1 MALVDLKS
9 KLNQFRGENN
19 PNNPYQK
26 SGKRDTDFN
35 DKDITDQYKK
45 LKPDSIESTSRDIG
59 DKYEF
64 DSDRKNLSDTID
76 GEGRQILGQT
86 ISAQASTFL
95 KGLKQFGIIDI
106 PIENNYENSIKR
118 NVFIDNKFGQIGQGL
133 RDAAN
138 AFETTRKAVKGFS
151 DNPLKSINSLANI
164 DQEQK
169 LIEYRSK
176 AYGKF
181 RNYGSQGSR
190 VIRTDRQ
197 VADTFVG
204 PIKGGANS
212 PNVNK
217 TNIIA
222 YGEYLDEKKLE
233 DKEGLIPFRF
243 KDVLNNKILSFDAIL
258 SGITDTITPEYSS
271 ERYIG
276 RPESVYVYQGVQR
289 SVGFTFDVYPATRQ
303 ELPVIWEKLNYLVG
317 LCYPNWVDSP
327 YAGGQL
333 GDINPI
339 TMVSPI
345 CELTIGD
352 MYNNTPGYLSSLTM
366 TVQDGTTWEYEKNLQ
381 LPHYIQV
388 NVEFVYIGKYLPN
401 AKGKHFELNWLN
413 DTDSKSGTFT
423 EENKVDRTEEY
434 NWVSPESSNRTAPFG
449 RGVFG
454 QGGTGLF
461 GQEGLFRRTLGLDD

>member
-9 KLNQFRGENN
+9 KLNQFRGENT

-26 SGKRDTDFN
+26 SGKRDTDLESN
-35 DKDITDQYKK
+35 VDINTN
-45 LKPDSIESTSRDIG
+45 PE
-59 DKYEF
+59 
-64 DSDRKNLSDTID
+64 RKNLSDTID
-76 GEGRQILGQT
+76 GEGRQILGQS
-86 ISAQASTFL
+86 ISTQASTFL

-106 PIENNYENSIKR
+106 PIENKYENTIKR
-118 NVFIDNKFGQIGQGL
+118 DIFLGNLSPTLQGVS
-133 RDAAN
+133 RAAN

-151 DNPLKSINSLANI
+151 DNPLKSIRNLANI

-181 RNYGSQGSR
+181 RNYGNQGKDIISR
-190 VIRTDRQ
+190 GSEHRKVSE
-197 VADTFVG
+197 TFEG
-204 PIKGGANS
+204 PVKGDKGTS
-212 PNVNK
+212 NVNRTNLTRYGTTEPEK
-217 TNIIA
+217 T
-222 YGEYLDEKKLE
+222 
-233 DKEGLIPFRF
+233 EGLIPFRF
-243 KDVLNNKILSFDAIL
+243 KDVLNDKLIVFDAIL

-276 RPESVYVYQGVQR
+276 RPESVYVYQGVGR
-289 SVGFTFDVYPATRQ
+289 SVSFTFDVYPMTRQ

-327 YAGGQL
+327 YAGVQVE
-333 GDINPI
+333 DINPI

-366 TVQDGTTWEYEKNLQ
+366 TVQDGTTWEYEENLK

-388 NVEFVYIGKYLPN
+388 SVEFVYIGKYLPN
-401 AKGKHFELNWLN
+401 AKGKHFELNWLV
-413 DTDSKSGTFT
+413 DSGDKMGTYIAGTDDVYDGDDAGTISDS
-423 EENKVDRTEEY
+423 NIGYVNRIKEY
-434 NWVSPESSNRTAPFG
+434 DWINP
-449 RGVFG
+449 
-454 QGGTGLF
+454 
-461 GQEGLFRRTLGLDD
+461 TLKRNQQTSAQRKQAYDNTIGLDFDEADSDGFETFADE

>member
-26 SGKRDTDFN
+26 SGKRDTDLESN
-35 DKDITDQYKK
+35 VDINTN
-45 LKPDSIESTSRDIG
+45 PE
-59 DKYEF
+59 
-64 DSDRKNLSDTID
+64 RKNLSDTVD

-86 ISAQASTFL
+86 ISTQASTFL

-106 PIENNYENSIKR
+106 PIENRYENTIKGD
-118 NVFIDNKFGQIGQGL
+118 VFLGDLSPTLQGIS
-133 RDAAN
+133 RAAN
-138 AFETTRKAVKGFS
+138 TFENTRKAVKGFS

-276 RPESVYVYQGVQR
+276 RPESVYVYQGVAR
-289 SVGFTFDVYPATRQ
+289 NVGFTFDVYPMSRQ
-303 ELPVIWEKLNYLVG
+303 EMPVIWEKLNYLVG

-327 YAGGQL
+327 YAGVQVEG
-333 GDINPI
+333 IKPI

-366 TVQDGTTWEYEKNLQ
+366 TVQDGTTWEFEENLK

-388 NVEFVYIGKYLPN
+388 SVEFVYIGKYLPN
-401 AKGKHFELNWLN
+401 AKGKHFELSWLN
-413 DTDSKSGTFT
+413 DTNNKSGTFT

-434 NWVSPESSNRTAPFG
+434 NWVSPENRQNRRGIFG
-449 RGVFG
+449 DNVSRFKSFV
-454 QGGTGLF
+454 
-461 GQEGLFRRTLGLDD
+461 GLDD

>member
-9 KLNQFRGENN
+9 KLNQFRGENT

-76 GEGRQILGQT
+76 GEGRQILGQS
-86 ISAQASTFL
+86 ISTQASTFL

-106 PIENNYENSIKR
+106 PIENRYENTIKR
-118 NVFIDNKFGQIGQGL
+118 DVFLGDLSPTLQGIS
-133 RDAAN
+133 RAAN
-138 AFETTRKAVKGFS
+138 TFENTRKAVKGFS
-151 DNPLKSINSLANI
+151 DNPLKSIRNLANI
-164 DQEQK
+164 DQEAK

-181 RNYGSQGSR
+181 RNYGSQGSS
-190 VIRTDRQ
+190 VIGTDRK
-197 VADTFVG
+197 VAEVFEG
-204 PIKGGANS
+204 PIKGGTKS
-212 PNVNK
+212 SNVNK
-217 TNIIA
+217 TNMIA
-222 YGEYLDEKKLE
+222 YGDYNNEE
-233 DKEGLIPFRF
+233 DLQKQEGLIPFRF

-289 SVGFTFDVYPATRQ
+289 SLGFTFDVYPMTRQ

-327 YAGGQL
+327 YAGVQVEG
-333 GDINPI
+333 INPI

-352 MYNNTPGYLSSLTM
+352 MYNGTPGYLSSLTM
-366 TVQDGTTWEYEKNLQ
+366 TVQDGTTWEFEENLK

-401 AKGKHFELNWLN
+401 AKGKHFDLNWLS
-413 DTDSKSGTFT
+413 DKSGDGSGTFPVRGT
-423 EENKVDRTEEY
+423 SPVIGVQPDRSPGKRDGGFEWINPNKREN
-434 NWVSPESSNRTAPFG
+434 
-449 RGVFG
+449 
-454 QGGTGLF
+454 
-461 GQEGLFRRTLGLDD
+461 

>member
-26 SGKRDTDFN
+26 SGKRDTDLESN
-35 DKDITDQYKK
+35 VDINTN
-45 LKPDSIESTSRDIG
+45 PE
-59 DKYEF
+59 
-64 DSDRKNLSDTID
+64 RKNLSDTVD
-76 GEGRQILGQT
+76 GEGRQILGQS
-86 ISAQASTFL
+86 ISTQASTFL

-118 NVFIDNKFGQIGQGL
+118 NVFIDNEFGQIGQGL

-276 RPESVYVYQGVQR
+276 RPESVYIYQGTNR
-289 SVGFTFDVYPATRQ
+289 TISFTFDVYPQTRQ
-303 ELPVIWEKLNYLVG
+303 ELPVLWEKINYLVG
-317 LCYPNWVDSP
+317 MCYPNWTDSP
-327 YAGGQL
+327 YSTSNQSL
-333 GDINPI
+333 

-345 CELTIGD
+345 TNLTIGD
-352 MYNNTPGYLSSLTM
+352 VYNETPGYLGNVS
-366 TVQDGTTWEYEKNLQ
+366 VNIQDNTTWEIEQNLE
-381 LPHYIQV
+381 LPQYVQISC
-388 NVEFVYIGKYLPN
+388 EFIYIGKYLPN
-401 AKGKHFELNWLN
+401 AKGKHFELNWIK
-413 DTDSKSGTFT
+413 DTNNKSGTLSYVFGNKDGEQGVIRDRDYRWIDDTRSGVTINGKKPRTYFT
-423 EENKVDRTEEY
+423 EVFKATRTDEKK
-434 NWVSPESSNRTAPFG
+434 R
-449 RGVFG
+449 
-454 QGGTGLF
+454 
-461 GQEGLFRRTLGLDD
+461 

>member
-26 SGKRDTDFN
+26 SGKRDTDLESN
-35 DKDITDQYKK
+35 VDINTN
-45 LKPDSIESTSRDIG
+45 PE
-59 DKYEF
+59 
-64 DSDRKNLSDTID
+64 RKNLSDTVD
-76 GEGRQILGQT
+76 GEGRQILGQS
-86 ISAQASTFL
+86 ISTGTSTFL

-118 NVFIDNKFGQIGQGL
+118 NVFIDNRFGQIGQGL
-133 RDAAN
+133 RDVAN
-138 AFETTRKAVKGFS
+138 KFETARSAVSNFS
-151 DNPLKSINSLANI
+151 DDPLGSINSLANI

-169 LIEYRSK
+169 LTAYRSK

-190 VIRTDRQ
+190 VIRTDRN
-197 VADTFVG
+197 VAKSFEG
-204 PIKGGANS
+204 PIKGGVKS
-212 PNVNK
+212 SNVNK
-217 TNIIA
+217 TNIIK
-222 YGEYLDEKKLE
+222 YGTNENAFKDS
-233 DKEGLIPFRF
+233 EGLIPFRF
-243 KDVLNNKILSFDAIL
+243 KDVLNDKFIVFDAIL

-289 SVGFTFDVYPATRQ
+289 SVSFTFDVYPMTRQ
-303 ELPVIWEKLNYLVG
+303 EMPVLWEKLNYLVG

-327 YAGGQL
+327 YAGNQP
-333 GDINPI
+333 GDISPI

-366 TVQDGTTWEYEKNLQ
+366 TVQDGTTWEFEENMK
-381 LPHYIQV
+381 LPHYVQV
-388 NVEFVYIGKYLPN
+388 GVEFVYIGKYLPN
-401 AKGKHFELNWLN
+401 AKGKHFELSWVDDGN
-413 DTDSKSGTFT
+413 DPTGILAKKEAEKVEAKKRWELDAKKNPKLTDVTNIQ
-423 EENKVDRTEEY
+423 NKETDLANY
-434 NWVSPESSNRTAPFG
+434 KISI
-449 RGVFG
+449 G
-454 QGGTGLF
+454 QDVLSDATG
-461 GQEGLFRRTLGLDD
+461 